1 MSGRRTRRGLAAAM
15 CLALSAIA
23 VPAVAQAQ
31 ATPQVTVTPSADL
44 DPAGT
49 TVTIRGTGFD
59 PAANDG
65 AGYGVRVGPALATLK
80 DPGTAHGFQV
90 AKLVKKGAVGAQV
103 PLADDGSFE
112 FTATVKS
119 AYDGSDG
126 IRHDAAREVFSV
138 HTFGWRSPETTWDV
152 SVPLAFKGIVVTPPP
167 TPGGPGLYWGFKKSW
182 RSYVKQFAGNAELD
196 GGVIADPDPQWTEP
210 RPYLWPVSGVAYDP
224 GTGSGSVS
232 FAGSVHYAVPSHF
245 IWDIGIANP
254 KVTFGGNGKGTLTAT
269 VNYAFYG
276 TKEAPEKVQAPTET
290 VIADLTFAGAPVPD
304 GANLRATIIAATLTE
319 AGAGAFAGFYEAGA
333 ELDAGAVVF
342 ESAKAPSVNLG
353 AAAATRGGSLAIAG
367 SGFAPGESVVLTS
380 EAPEVTAVA
389 DAAGA
394 FAAQVAIPA
403 GLRLGE
409 HTLTATGA
417 VSKKPVSGK
426 FTVTDAASPV
436 LTLNSVVQGGT
447 LTATGSGF
455 TPGESVALTSEAPE
469 VSAVADTAGAFFVTL
484 AIPRSLGVGAHLVTA
499 TGAVSQKPVTAAF
512 TVTAAG
518 SACELVPGE
527 IAKGDLL
534 WGFKKSFR
542 QYLGNGAGNS
552 ITAGDGAEITTID
565 TGGSPHGVATGAHRY
580 PFGSGTFGSA
590 TDFTV
595 QYKGSVAFAYPA
607 HFFTLI
613 LGNPKVE
620 RTGDSG
626 KLYMDVEL
634 KTTDPSAPGKP
645 TNQPGVALANLDFS
659 GAQSETPAGVLSLSG
674 VKVTLTAADAFAGFY
689 QQGTELDDLVVTL
702 GAACANLPNSGG
714 GTVGGQPGTDGGGQ
728 NLVPPVTFRPEGS
741 LASTGVPGGLLIGIG
756 LALLLLGAVLLIAS
770 RKRALR
776 TER

>member
-1 MSGRRTRRGLAAAM
+1 MSGTRRLLAAAL
-15 CLALSAIA
+15 CLALSAVA

-31 ATPQVTVTPSADL
+31 AAPKVTVTPSAEL

-103 PLADDGSFE
+103 PLVDDGSFE

-182 RSYVKQFAGNAELD
+182 RGYVKQFAGSTALD
-196 GGVIADPDPQWTEP
+196 GGVIADPDPRWTEP
-210 RPYLWPVSGVAYDP
+210 RPHLWPVSGVAYDP
-224 GTGSGSVS
+224 GTGGGSVS
-232 FAGSVHYAVPSHF
+232 FAGSVHYSVPSHF

-269 VNYAFYG
+269 VNYALHG
-276 TKEAPEKVQAPTET
+276 TKEAPQKVQPPTEA
-290 VIADLTFAGAPVPD
+290 VLADLSFAGAPVPD
-304 GANLRATIIAATLTE
+304 GANLRATITAATLTE
-319 AGAGAFAGFYEAGA
+319 AGASAFDGFYQPGA

-353 AAAATRGGSLAIAG
+353 AASVARGGSLAVAG
-367 SGFAPGESVVLTS
+367 SGFAPGESVALTS
-380 EAPEVTAVA
+380 EAPAVTATA

-409 HTLTATGA
+409 HSLTATGA
-417 VSKKPVSGK
+417 VSQKPASGK
-426 FTVTDAASPV
+426 FTVTDAAAPA
-436 LTLNSVVQGGT
+436 LTLSADSVVQGGS
-447 LTATGSGF
+447 LTANGTGF
-455 TPGESVALTSEAPE
+455 APGESVALTSEAPE
-469 VSAVADTAGAFFVTL
+469 VTAVADATGAFSATII
-484 AIPRSLGVGAHLVTA
+484 IPPSVGVGAHLVTA

-512 TVTAAG
+512 TVTAAD
-518 SACELVPGE
+518 SACVLEPGA
-527 IAKGDLL
+527 IAKGELV

-552 ITAGDGAEITTID
+552 ITAANGAEITSID
-565 TGGSPHGVATGAHRY
+565 AGGSPHGVATGAHRY
-580 PFGSGTFGSA
+580 AFGSGTLGST
-590 TDFTV
+590 TDFTA
-595 QYKGSVAFAYPA
+595 QYQGSVTFAYPS
-607 HFFTLI
+607 HHFTLI
-613 LGNPKVE
+613 LGNPKVV
-620 RTGDSG
+620 RAGDSG
-626 KLYMDVEL
+626 TLFMDVEL

-645 TNQPGVALANLDFS
+645 TNQPGVALADLDF
-659 GAQSETPAGVLSLSG
+659 GAAQSETPAGALSLSG

-689 QQGTELDDLVVTL
+689 QQGTELDELSVSV
-702 GAACANLPNSGG
+702 GAACSTLPSAGG
-714 GTVGGQPGTDGGGQ
+714 GTGGGQPGTGGGGQ
-728 NLVPPVTFRPEGS
+728 NLVPPVAFRPS
-741 LASTGVPGGLLIGIG
+741 LASTGFPGALLAGGGLL
-756 LALLLLGAVLLIAS
+756 LLLLGAALLVLS
-770 RKRALR
+770 RKRGR
-776 TER
+776 VVR